1 VTPILKIAS
10 IVMPPLLILAA
21 CGQRSEPSAASSAPA
36 SPPATSENVDQLL
49 SKMEQDWVDALLK
62 GDAAFQASLLADD
75 YVGVAPDG
83 RITNKA
89 QSVEEIRSGTFK
101 TESMS
106 INGIKVRVFGDV
118 AVVTYGQSE
127 KSQFQGKDMS
137 GRSLWTD
144 IFVKR
149 NGKWQIAA
157 NHGSRVDEPKKNKT
171 LRRPNRAR
179 R

>member
-1 VTPILKIAS
+1 MKLLFKVVPIA
-10 IVMPPLLILAA
+10 VMALLGLSA
-21 CGQRSEPSAASSAPA
+21 CGKGSEPTPAVSATVATAASS
-36 SPPATSENVDQLL
+36 ENVEQIL
-49 SKMEQDWVDALLK
+49 SKMEQDWTVALLK
-62 GDAAFQASLLADD
+62 GDAVFHESLLADD
-75 YVGVAPDG
+75 YIGIAPDG

-89 QSVEEIRSGTFK
+89 QSVDEVRSGAFK

-106 INGIKVRVFGDV
+106 IDGVKVRVFGDV

-127 KSQFQGKDMS
+127 KSQFQGKDSS

-157 NHGSRVDEPKKNKT
+157 NHGSRVDEPKK
-171 LRRPNRAR
+171 
-179 R
+179 

>member
-1 VTPILKIAS
+1 MKLIFKIVLIGVTP
-10 IVMPPLLILAA
+10 LLVLAA
-21 CGQRSEPSAASSAPA
+21 CGQGSEPTPASSAPVSA
-36 SPPATSENVDQLL
+36 SATSENVDQLL

-62 GDAAFQASLLADD
+62 GDATFQDSILADD
-75 YVGVAPDG
+75 YIGVAPDG
-83 RITNKA
+83 RISTKA
-89 QSVEEIRSGTFK
+89 QSVDEVRSGAFK

-127 KSQFQGKDMS
+127 KSQFQGKDTS

-157 NHGSRVDEPKKNKT
+157 NHGSRVEEPKK
-171 LRRPNRAR
+171 
-179 R
+179 